1 MYTQMPP
8 EDERPY
14 SCSDAMSAAGISR
27 NALLNYERHGIVS
40 PQRNASGYR
49 TYTQG
54 DLLDIMCCTMLL
66 SLGYTVTE
74 AVETLRSGD
83 VLDLEP
89 IDAYLHK
96 LERQRDIAQAKHDN
110 LLALRSVITEA
121 QPPESAP
128 ITMVV
133 CPSWLFF
140 FDINPTKNPKK
151 SSSADPR
158 FSNQIQLM
166 RSVPLSC
173 RGFVVEGFFDGAPR
187 HQWARTLR
195 QAHQHLLEVDT
206 TNAQVFGGPC
216 LRAVVRATYPHLDP
230 TGILLE
236 RLKTHLEQNDLKATG
251 APFVPLLFNNRR
263 PSPVFELFIPVTS
276 AEKNPTGDTP
286 QNI

>member
-1 MYTQMPP
+1 MLP

-27 NALLNYERHGIVS
+27 NALLNYERHGIVT

-66 SLGYTVTE
+66 SLGYTVAE
-74 AVETLRSGD
+74 AAETLRSGN

-96 LERQRDIAQAKHDN
+96 LERQRDVAQAKHDN
-110 LLALRSVITEA
+110 LSALRSVITEA
-121 QPPESAP
+121 RPPESAP
-128 ITMVV
+128 ITMIT
-133 CPSWLFF
+133 CPLWLFF
-140 FDINPTKNPKK
+140 FDADPTKGSKK
-151 SSSADPR
+151 DRSADPR

-173 RGFVVEGFFDGAPR
+173 RGFVVEGFFDDVPQY
-187 HQWARTLR
+187 QWARTLR
-195 QAHQHLLEVDT
+195 QAHQHLLEADT
-206 TNAQVFGGPC
+206 TNAQAFGGPC
-216 LRAVVRATYPHLDP
+216 LRTVVRASYPHLDP
-230 TGILLE
+230 AGILLK
-236 RLKTHLEQNDLKATG
+236 RLSTHLKHNSLVATG

-263 PSPVFELFIPVTS
+263 PSPVFELFIPVAS
-276 AEKNPTGDTP
+276 VEKNPAKDNPAGHQTT
-286 QNI
+286 